1 MLNDDKYKQFSC
13 KEFMLYTLLL
23 NRLNLSKKNSKHFF
37 DKNGFFVF
45 YTREQIMN
53 DIRCS
58 RATAT
63 TLLKNLENAGL
74 IHKEYQS
81 NGLPLK
87 IYVNDIRENT
97 NIKPKHQ
104 QETSFDI
111 NSALQKEKSNRINFG
126 EMKNPRIRHKK
137 LPETN
142 QVV

>member
-1 MLNDDKYKQFSC
+1 MLNDDKYKNFGS
-13 KEFMLYTLLL
+13 KEFMLYILLL

-63 TLLKNLENAGL
+63 TLLKNLENAEL

-97 NIKPKHQ
+97 NTKPKHQ

-111 NSALQKEKSNRINFG
+111 DHAISHSKTNKLNFG
-126 EMKNPRIRHKK
+126 EMKNPKVRHKK
-137 LPETN
+137 TT
-142 QVV
+142 

>member
-1 MLNDDKYKQFSC
+1 
-13 KEFMLYTLLL
+13 
-23 NRLNLSKKNSKHFF
+23 
-37 DKNGFFVF
+37 
-45 YTREQIMN
+45 MN

-97 NIKPKHQ
+97 NTKPKHQ